1 MSRKRE
7 DERMGW
13 DIEELGVRNLVAGL
27 VLTILA
33 AKPRPE
39 AFVYLPWILSIW
51 VHTFISRVIA
61 ALSFRHRDSQ
71 LRRERQRVVTIEA
84 KITEADGGTGERIM
98 VTLKLRLRDDWTSE
112 KKKNLKSC
120 ICEREKCFPRES
132 ESKRDCRR
140 PLDTFQSLDSW
151 SATDSNIEKE
161 DKE

>member
-1 MSRKRE
+1 M
-7 DERMGW
+7 
-13 DIEELGVRNLVAGL
+13 
-27 VLTILA
+27 
-33 AKPRPE
+33 
-39 AFVYLPWILSIW
+39 
-51 VHTFISRVIA
+51 
-61 ALSFRHRDSQ
+61 
-71 LRRERQRVVTIEA
+71 
-84 KITEADGGTGERIM
+84 
-98 VTLKLRLRDDWTSE
+98 TLKLRLRDDWTSE